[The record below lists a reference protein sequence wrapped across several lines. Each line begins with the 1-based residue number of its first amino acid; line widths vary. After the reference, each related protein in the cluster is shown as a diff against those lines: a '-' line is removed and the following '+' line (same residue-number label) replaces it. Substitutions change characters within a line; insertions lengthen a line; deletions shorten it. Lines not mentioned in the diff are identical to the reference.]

1 MKMQTKRRLVG
12 TAFIAPWLIGLL
24 AFFLVPVLQTLWF
37 SFHTIT
43 PDANGYTAV
52 WEGLKNYRFALTTDA
67 EFPKA
72 LLSSLWRLL
81 GDVPFVLIFS
91 FFVSVLLHKKTR
103 GSAVVKAIFFLTVIL
118 STGVFPQLQQSASGL
133 QSAQLD
139 GALAES
145 GTLSTLLEQL
155 KIDRYLVEMGIPQSW
170 ADLLTAPMQQLFS
183 ILSGSG
189 IQIFIFLAALG
200 GISPSLYESSKIE
213 GATAWEQFWKITFP
227 MLSPMI
233 LVNTVYT
240 VVDSFFSTQNAAL
253 RYVQNVLFRNIRFGY
268 GSALAWIYFAVVSV
282 LLLIVIGL
290 MSRRVFYYDK

>member
-155 KIDRYLVEMGIPQSW
+155 KVERYLVEMGIPQSW

-200 GISPSLYESSKIE
+200 GISPNLYECSKIE

-227 MLSPMI
+227 MMMPMV
-233 LVNTVYT
+233 LVNVVYSIVNT
-240 VVDSFFSTQNAAL
+240 FTSDANEVMQYTSRLAFTNF
-253 RYVQNVLFRNIRFGY
+253 RFGLS
-268 GSALAWIYFAVVSV
+268 SAMSLMY
-282 LLLIVIGL
+282 LLIVSAILGL
-290 MSRRVFYYDK
+290 VSWLISRRIFYYT

>member
-1 MKMQTKRRLVG
+1 MKMLTKRRLVG

-155 KIDRYLVEMGIPQSW
+155 KIERCLVEMGIPQSW

-227 MLSPMI
+227 MLSPVL
-233 LVNTVYT
+233 LVSVIYT
-240 VVDSFFSTQNAAL
+240 VIDSFTAESNA
-253 RYVQNVLFRNIRFGY
+253 
-268 GSALAWIYFAVVSV
+268 
-282 LLLIVIGL
+282 VIGYIKEVSFHNFEYSYGCAMSLTYCAVILLSIGLVALL
-290 MSRRVFYYDK
+290 MRRAFRMG